1 MSPIALLNEAVVPA
15 LDGPAPATAASLP
28 AEADDLAAAE
38 RRERRHACS
47 LREAFDSI
55 AEVRKPKGLRHPL
68 GALLALATVAILA
81 GCKNP
86 SQIHHFGVVN
96 PRWLERLGLRPPKR
110 PRRKE
115 NRGRLRAPNE
125 DTISSVFAKIP
136 AGALNEALARW
147 VASRLRR
154 GATAN
159 LDGKALRGAE
169 DHVLSVFVG
178 RIEQVVWQETVGVK
192 ENELSSLE
200 RSIAT
205 VLARYPGI
213 RLFTGDAM
221 FCQKSI
227 ARAIV
232 EARRDYFLQ
241 LKAPHKT
248 DVAIAQKVFARRMTL
263 PPLATD
269 SGEKRGAR
277 TGLNG

>member
-1 MSPIALLNEAVVPA
+1 MPPIALLHEAVVPA
-15 LDGPAPATAASLP
+15 VDAPAPAAP
-28 AEADDLAAAE
+28 PPAAE
-38 RRERRHACS
+38 DRERRHACS

-55 AEVRKPKGLRHPL
+55 PEVRKPKGLRHPL

-96 PRWLERLGLRPPKR
+96 PRWLERLGFRPPKR

-115 NRGRLRAPNE
+115 NRGRVRAPNE

-136 AGALNEALARW
+136 VSALNQALARW
-147 VASRLRR
+147 VASRLRW

-159 LDGKALRGAE
+159 LDGKALRGAD
-169 DHVLSVFVG
+169 DHVLSVFIG
-178 RIEQVVWQETVGVK
+178 QIGQVAWQETVGTK
-192 ENELSSLE
+192 ENELSALE
-200 RSIAT
+200 RAIAT
-205 VLARYPGI
+205 VLAHYSGV
-213 RLFTGDAM
+213 RLWTGDAM
-221 FCQKSI
+221 FCQKTI
-227 ARAIV
+227 ARALV

-248 DVAIAQKVFARRMTL
+248 DVSIAQTVFAQLMTL

-269 SGEKRGAR
+269 LGKKRGGQ
-277 TGLNG
+277 TGPNG